1 MTHKTPKKPATFT
14 WLGLLRPV
22 LLGPVAGSP
31 PEFVPQPVSTGFRP
45 ALATTGLRLFRRK
58 HWPADTEAR
67 TEVRACFETSKES
80 PFGTKPV
87 PSPPWL
93 ASASPSLISTL
104 GLSSADPGG
113 TSRSSDPRSCPISG
127 STALGGLS
135 WVTVDVIPF
144 RKAGKAPRGS
154 EDHPSPGR
162 LPQVEVI
169 LFTTVGKAPRGSGHH
184 PSPG

>member
-1 MTHKTPKKPATFT
+1 MTHKTPIDAATFT

-45 ALATTGLRLFRRK
+45 APATTGHRLFRRK

-67 TEVRACFETSKES
+67 TEVRDCFETSKES
-80 PFGTKPV
+80 PAGTKPV

-104 GLSSADPGG
+104 GLSSVDPAEPAAVARSAGENAD
-113 TSRSSDPRSCPISG
+113 
-127 STALGGLS
+127 L
-135 WVTVDVIPF
+135 
-144 RKAGKAPRGS
+144 RKALHRSFTAGREPPRTTK
-154 EDHPSPGR
+154 PLR
-162 LPQVEVI
+162 LKDRYDYARVKP
-169 LFTTVGKAPRGSGHH
+169 
-184 PSPG
+184 